1 VKFFSGIFPCPLGDG
16 DRNRA
21 NLDLDKQKNIFILL
35 DGPQGA
41 WYNCPPP
48 PPPPP
53 PPPQGGEGGVGPAG
67 SMPSPGFRTIYIFLI
82 DTIFLALAVQGATVD
97 A

>member
-1 VKFFSGIFPCPLGDG
+1 
-16 DRNRA
+16 
-21 NLDLDKQKNIFILL
+21 
-35 DGPQGA
+35 
-41 WYNCPPP
+41 
-48 PPPPP
+48 
-53 PPPQGGEGGVGPAG
+53 VGPAG

>member
-1 VKFFSGIFPCPLGDG
+1 MGDG
-16 DRNRA
+16 DRNCA
-21 NLDLDKQKNIFILL
+21 NLDLDEQKNIFILL

-41 WYNCPPP
+41 GYNCPPP
-48 PPPPP
+48 PPG
-53 PPPQGGEGGVGPAG
+53 GGEGGGGPAG
-67 SMPSPGFRTIYIFLI
+67 SVPSPGFRTIYIFLI